1 MDAVLTWAAEND
13 NGTYAWHATLIGLSA
28 LNTALLAQLWSD
40 FNGKG
45 YHAKKMLALC
55 TPYVFTCAFRGCF
68 VNNYISRRVVV
79 DSAFSNIVLAR
90 GMATVAEICFACQ
103 VSTALAVLHRDVHGG
118 GPLWRLATA
127 LTLLAAAANTSSN
140 VCVATKN
147 NFYCAAENSCWGF
160 LSLFWA
166 GWAAC
171 TLSALPEPTKTPASA
186 NTMRFLRG
194 TCGLGF
200 AAFLFIALID
210 VPMYIRRYKDEDPS
224 TYLGLA
230 DGLKEAV
237 TMRVA
242 SNSWSHWQ
250 EEVCWLT
257 AYFSFAV
264 WGSLF
269 MAAAPPRF
277 GRGRDPSSAGRRR
290 GRGGAAAGR
299 RPGTGRRRGAEYRTR
314 DDVCTQQRRLY

>member
-166 GWAAC
+166 GWAAY
-171 TLSALPEPTKTPASA
+171 TLSALPQNRKEPTLKLSPQFFAPA

-210 VPMYIRRYKDEDPS
+210 VPMYMRRYKDEDPS

-230 DGLKEAV
+230 DGLQDAYS
-237 TMRVA
+237 TRVA
-242 SNSWSHWQ
+242 TKSWSHWQ

-277 GRGRDPSSAGRRR
+277 GRNGWEQIHA
-290 GRGGAAAGR
+290 GAAAGA
-299 RPGTGRRRGAEYRTR
+299 RRGSSWAGDRKAKR
-314 DDVCTQQRRLY
+314 S